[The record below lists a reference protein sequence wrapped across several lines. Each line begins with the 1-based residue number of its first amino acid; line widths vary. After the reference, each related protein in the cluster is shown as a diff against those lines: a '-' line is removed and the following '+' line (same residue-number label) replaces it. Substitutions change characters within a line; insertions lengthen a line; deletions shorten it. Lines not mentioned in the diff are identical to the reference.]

1 MLYSK
6 PFRVSALLFGH
17 YNGRMA
23 DDLIAQLVAL
33 LVDRDDGAAL
43 LPVRGGDLLHGVH
56 EVGVKGLVQRFDLGD
71 VQVLQRFGGFVQRHH
86 DAFLVVLI
94 GTHGVGGHVQRVQ
107 NAQNLGD
114 SVGNAIIEL
123 LVSLALAALAVVI
136 VFALLMGILSRYRK
150 CPSDKILVIYGKV
163 GSDKNGQARSAKCVH
178 GGAAFIMPIIQSY
191 QFMDLTPISINV
203 DLKNALSKQNI
214 RVDVPSR
221 FTVGISTE
229 PGIMQNA
236 AERLL
241 GLRMNEIQELAK
253 DIIFGQLRLVVATME
268 IEEINNDRD
277 KFLVAVSNNVE
288 IELKKI
294 GLRLI
299 NVNVTDINDESGYI
313 EALGKEAA
321 AKAINDA
328 KKSVAEKDRD
338 GEIGQA
344 NAQRDQRIQVAA
356 ANALAIK
363 GENESKIEVAQ
374 SEALRREK
382 EAESMRLATAAEAV
396 QAAKAKEEAYIAQ
409 QQAEQTRAALETA
422 TQQADIIVKA
432 KIAKEQAEIE
442 AEAKAEVA
450 RRTAKGEADA
460 LFAKMEAQARGA
472 QEILV
477 KQADG
482 MRELVNAA
490 GGNADSAIKL
500 ILANNMEELMKIQV
514 EAIKN
519 IKIDKV
525 TVWDGGSKGENGK
538 TATADFISGIM
549 KAVPPMGEMF
559 NQAGMELPKFLGE
572 KIDDPKTCLLYTSP
586 SPRD

>member
-1 MLYSK
+1 MQ
-6 PFRVSALLFGH
+6 PEI
-17 YNGRMA
+17 
-23 DDLIAQLVAL
+23 LIAICV
-33 LVDRDDGAAL
+33 
-43 LPVRGGDLLHGVH
+43 
-56 EVGVKGLVQRFDLGD
+56 
-71 VQVLQRFGGFVQRHH
+71 
-86 DAFLVVLI
+86 
-94 GTHGVGGHVQRVQ
+94 
-107 NAQNLGD
+107 
-114 SVGNAIIEL
+114 
-123 LVSLALAALAVVI
+123 AVVI

-321 AKAINDA
+321 AKTINDA

-422 TQQADIIVKA
+422 TQQADVIVKA

-525 TVWDGGSKGENGK
+525 TVWDGGSNGENGK

-549 KAVPPMGEMF
+549 KAIPPMGEMF

-572 KIDDPKTCLLYTSP
+572 KIDDPKTLDS
-586 SPRD
+586 

>member
-1 MLYSK
+1 
-6 PFRVSALLFGH
+6 
-17 YNGRMA
+17 
-23 DDLIAQLVAL
+23 
-33 LVDRDDGAAL
+33 
-43 LPVRGGDLLHGVH
+43 
-56 EVGVKGLVQRFDLGD
+56 
-71 VQVLQRFGGFVQRHH
+71 
-86 DAFLVVLI
+86 
-94 GTHGVGGHVQRVQ
+94 
-107 NAQNLGD
+107 
-114 SVGNAIIEL
+114 
-123 LVSLALAALAVVI
+123 
-136 VFALLMGILSRYRK
+136 
-150 CPSDKILVIYGKV
+150 
-163 GSDKNGQARSAKCVH
+163 
-178 GGAAFIMPIIQSY
+178 MPIIQSY

-382 EAESMRLATAAEAV
+382 EAESMRVATAAEAV

-460 LFAKMEAQARGA
+460 LYAKMEAQARGA
-472 QEILV
+472 QEILI
-477 KQADG
+477 KQAEG

-525 TVWDGGSKGENGK
+525 TVWDSGSKGENGK
-538 TATADFISGIM
+538 TSTADFISGLM
-549 KAVPPMGEMF
+549 RSVPPMGEMF

-572 KIDDPKTCLLYTSP
+572 KAESNTTLDS
-586 SPRD
+586 